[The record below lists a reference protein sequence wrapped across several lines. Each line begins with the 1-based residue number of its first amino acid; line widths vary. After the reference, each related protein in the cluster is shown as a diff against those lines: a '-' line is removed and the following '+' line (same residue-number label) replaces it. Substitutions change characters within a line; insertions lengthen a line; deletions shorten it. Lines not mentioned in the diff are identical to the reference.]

1 MLELPPKIEQ
11 AISALQG
18 LPGVGRRT
26 ALRYVLD
33 MLRWNQMDTK
43 QFVAAVDQLQTLQ
56 TCHLCGCFAEFPDST
71 DPTTHTCHLCNDEER
86 KAQSSLCIVEQF
98 TDFVAIENAHFFKGQ
113 YHLLGGVLNP
123 MLGVTTRHL
132 RVDLLLERLESG
144 TYQRVILA
152 LNPSVEGDV
161 TSAFL
166 ADLIKQRFSQVFVER
181 IGLGMPIGGNFEYL
195 DPLTISAS
203 FSNKVV
209 L

>member
-1 MLELPPKIEQ
+1 MLQLPPKIEE

-33 MLRWNQMDTK
+33 MLRWNEKDTQ
-43 QFVAAVDQLQTLQ
+43 QFLESIDHLRSLQNCEWCGCFTDLPESLGKKV
-56 TCHLCGCFAEFPDST
+56 CHLCSD
-71 DPTTHTCHLCNDEER
+71 DER
-86 KAQSSLCIVEQF
+86 KLQKSLCVVEQF
-98 TDFVAIENAHFFKGQ
+98 TDFVAIENANFFKGH

-123 MLGVTTRHL
+123 MLGVTSRNL
-132 RVDLLLERLESG
+132 RVDSLLERLAVGE
-144 TYQRVILA
+144 YQKVILA
-152 LNPSVEGDV
+152 INPSVEGDV

-166 ADLIKQRFSQVFVER
+166 ADLIKQRFSSVSVER